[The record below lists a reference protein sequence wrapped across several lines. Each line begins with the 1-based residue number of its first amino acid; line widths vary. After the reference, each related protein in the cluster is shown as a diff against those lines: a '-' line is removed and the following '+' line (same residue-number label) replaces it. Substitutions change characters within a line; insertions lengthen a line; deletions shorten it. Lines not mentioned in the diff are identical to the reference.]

1 MGVHHLSQTSN
12 KICHSVCDTHPFKS
26 LIEWSVQKNG
36 LCQIDIAI
44 FGADEGTCRERSERN
59 SEPSEFTHLGERQP
73 YDIWGR
79 TRSVVRKHKAP
90 S

>member
-1 MGVHHLSQTSN
+1 MMGVHHLSQTNNSLL
-12 KICHSVCDTHPFKS
+12 SVCDAHPLKS

-59 SEPSEFTHLGERQP
+59 SEPSEFTH
-73 YDIWGR
+73 
-79 TRSVVRKHKAP
+79 
-90 S
+90 